1 LIGHFTN
8 PALLFLAQAAEHQA
22 ESFWT
27 NAAWWR
33 PLNLL
38 IFLAFLI
45 YLLRNKIRI
54 GEVFDKRAA
63 GIRKQLEEAQQA
75 RAEAEQK
82 LAEVE
87 ARLNRL
93 DEEVADIKAE
103 SERESAREM
112 DRIMKSAAADAEK
125 IGQTAQREIE
135 GSVKAAKSDL
145 RAFVAE
151 QSAQLAQSMIHSDMK
166 PDDNSRLMGKYIDE
180 LGGVSK

>member
-1 LIGHFTN
+1 LIGYFPT
-8 PALLFLAQAAEHQA
+8 PALLLLAEAAEHQA
-22 ESFWT
+22 ESFWS
-27 NAAWWR
+27 NPAYWR

-63 GIRKQLEEAQQA
+63 GIRKELEEAHTA

-87 ARLNRL
+87 ARLNKL
-93 DEEVADIKAE
+93 DEEVAEIKAE
-103 SERESAREM
+103 AERDSAREM
-112 DRIMKSAAADAEK
+112 DRIMKAAAADAEK

-151 QSAQLAQSMIHSDMK
+151 QSANLAQSMIQREMK
-166 PDDNSRLMGKYIDE
+166 PDDNSRLIGKYIDE
-180 LGGVSK
+180 LGEVAK

>member
-1 LIGHFTN
+1 LIGHLAK

-27 NAAWWR
+27 SAAWWR

-54 GEVFDKRAA
+54 GDVFDKRAA
-63 GIRKQLEEAQQA
+63 GIRKELEEAQQA

-103 SERESAREM
+103 AERESAREM
-112 DRIMKSAAADAEK
+112 DRIKKAAAADAEK

-151 QSAQLAQSMIHSDMK
+151 QSAQLAQSMIQREMK
-166 PDDNSRLMGKYIDE
+166 PDDNSRLIGKYIDE
-180 LGGVSK
+180 LGEVSK